1 LVEDLTTVVTPHD
14 GVATPGELPRP
25 HRKRGRPLEM
35 LPQEVLRRIRD
46 LAERGQ
52 LFRVHLDT
60 PALYARARRLY
71 GTWAAA
77 LGAAGLS
84 HDDTVAAARRRS
96 IETRRRR
103 HAPAS
108 R

>member
-1 LVEDLTTVVTPHD
+1 LIEELATAALDHTGATTSSD
-14 GVATPGELPRP
+14 LPRP
-25 HRKRGRPLEM
+25 RRKRGRPLEM

-77 LGAAGLS
+77 LGAAGLD
-84 HDDTVAAARRRS
+84 HGDAVAAARQRS
-96 IETRRRR
+96 LETRRRR
-103 HAPAS
+103 RTRKA